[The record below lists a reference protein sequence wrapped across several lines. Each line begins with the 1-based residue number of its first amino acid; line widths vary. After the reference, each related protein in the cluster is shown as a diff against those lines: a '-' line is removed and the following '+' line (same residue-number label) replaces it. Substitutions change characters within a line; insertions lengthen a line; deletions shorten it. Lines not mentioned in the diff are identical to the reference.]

1 MLFFNSKIHY
11 YLRTRG
17 LLLVLGLLSV
27 FLGVGSVLANPGLI
41 AEKRKVT
48 RVQAVYLKHLINF
61 THWDAK
67 DLPVPS
73 KSAKVVLLGENEGGM
88 VETFE
93 YLVSESKMKI
103 GGRSVEVIHFEKPL
117 APDAIKAIESNPS
130 VIFLLPKSNSQA
142 KKIRDLSPQSLLV
155 GNGRDLVEKHKADIA
170 FTVSKNR
177 VRLVIREKSFTRKS
191 PMLSSR
197 ISGLRNVVEVIP

>member
-11 YLRTRG
+11 YLRTKG
-17 LLLVLGLLSV
+17 LLLVLGLFSV
-27 FLGVGSVLANPGLI
+27 FLGVDSVLANPGLV

-61 THWDAK
+61 THWDAS
-67 DLPVPS
+67 DLPEPT
-73 KSAKVVLLGENEGGM
+73 KPAKILLLGEDKNGM
-88 VETFE
+88 IETFQ
-93 YLVSESKMKI
+93 YLVSESKLKI
-103 GGRSVEVIHFEKPL
+103 GGRSVEVIHFKNPL
-117 APDAIKAIESNPS
+117 VTDAIKELEANPS

-142 KKIRDLSPQSLLV
+142 KKIRDLSPKSLLV
-155 GNGRDLVEKHKADIA
+155 GNGRDLVEKHQADIA
-170 FTVSKNR
+170 FITSKNR

-197 ISGLRNVVEVIP
+197 ISALRNVVEVIP